1 MHLLFFLDTLSLRRK
16 IFFLESK
23 VRRQATELAELRKYK
38 RNTSSKSYKKQLVK
52 GILSDSFSAPQ
63 AKIIVDKTTRAR
75 KWSEED
81 IVNGLM
87 LRSFSHK
94 SYLFLRQKK
103 LLPLPGKNTIS
114 LN

>member
-1 MHLLFFLDTLSLRRK
+1 VELFSDSISLRRK

-23 VRRQATELAELRKYK
+23 LRRQAVELAELRKYK
-38 RNTSSKSYKKQLVK
+38 RNTSSKSYKKHLVK
-52 GILSDSFSAPQ
+52 GILSNSFSGPQ
-63 AKIIVDKTTRAR
+63 ANIIVHKKTRAR

-103 LLPLPGKNTIS
+103 LLPLPG
-114 LN
+114 